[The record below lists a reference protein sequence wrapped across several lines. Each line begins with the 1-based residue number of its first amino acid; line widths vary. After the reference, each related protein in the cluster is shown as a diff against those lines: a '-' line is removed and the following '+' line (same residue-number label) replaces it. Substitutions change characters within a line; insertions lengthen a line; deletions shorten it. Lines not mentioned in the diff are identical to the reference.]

1 MKQYTIRGI
10 QQIGIG
16 VADIETAWKW
26 YRENLGATIKV
37 FDDDSTANFM
47 LPYTGGKPQRRRA
60 ILAVNLQGGGGFEIW
75 QYKGRQS
82 LAPTFEIQLGDLGIF
97 AAKIGT
103 VDVQK
108 AYDFFNKKGEKVSNI
123 ESNPLNEKYF
133 WLQDPFGNQFQVT
146 EKSHKFSEQ
155 GAVTNLVIG
164 AMVGVPNID
173 EALKVYQDI
182 LGYDVIAYDSKESK
196 TFSDFESTK
205 GGAGIFRRVILKH
218 SEERVG
224 GFGQLFGPS
233 EIELVQITDREPRR
247 MFEGRFWGDHGF
259 IHLCFD
265 MQGMDAL
272 RTYCAEKGCAFTIDS
287 HEALKGSSFDMGDS
301 QGLFSYIEDKG
312 GTLIEFV
319 EAHKLPLIKG
329 LALNL
334 KKRNPKKPSKVANN
348 GNGSRSPRG
357 RKNQ

>member
-1 MKQYTIRGI
+1 MKYTIRGI

-16 VADIETAWKW
+16 VADVETAWKW

-47 LPYTGGKPQRRRA
+47 LPYTGGEKQRRRA

-82 LAPTFEIQLGDLGIF
+82 LAPKFEIQLGDLGIF

-103 VDVQK
+103 TNVQK
-108 AYDFFNKKGEKVSNI
+108 AHEFFTQKGEKVSPIVTDPHND
-123 ESNPLNEKYF
+123 KYF
-133 WLQDPFGNQFQVT
+133 WLNDPFGNTFQVIQ
-146 EKSHKFSEQ
+146 KSHKFSEQ
-155 GAVTNLVIG
+155 GTATNLVVG
-164 AMVGVPNID
+164 AIVGVPNIN

-182 LGYDVIAYDSKESK
+182 LGYDVIAYDSKVSEN
-196 TFSDFESTK
+196 FADFEAVAGGK
-205 GGAGIFRRVILKH
+205 GSFRRVILKH
-218 SEERVG
+218 SQERIG
-224 GFGQLFGPS
+224 GFGRLFGPS
-233 EIELVQITDREPRR
+233 EIELVQVTDREPRK

-265 MQGMDAL
+265 MQGMDEL
-272 RTYCAEKGCAFTIDS
+272 RKHCKETGYEFTIDS
-287 HEALKGSSFDMGDS
+287 FEALKGSSFDMGDS

-319 EAHKLPLIKG
+319 EAHKLPLVKG
-329 LALNL
+329 FALDL
-334 KKRNPKKPSKVANN
+334 KKRNPNKPIPAILLKMLRFKRYKEKK
-348 GNGSRSPRG
+348 
-357 RKNQ
+357 

>member
-1 MKQYTIRGI
+1 MNYTIRGI

-26 YRENLGATIKV
+26 YRENLGADIKV
-37 FDDDSTANFM
+37 FDDDETANFM
-47 LPYTGGKPQRRRA
+47 LPYTGGEVQRRRA

-75 QYKGRQS
+75 QYKGRTS
-82 LAPTFEIQLGDLGIF
+82 LAPAFDIQLGDLGIF

-108 AYDFFNKKGEKVSNI
+108 AHDFFTQKGEKVSNI
-123 ESNPLNEKYF
+123 EKNPLHELYF
-133 WLQDPFGNQFQVT
+133 WLQDPFGNQFQVIQ
-146 EKSHKFSEQ
+146 KPHKFSEQ

-164 AMVGVPNID
+164 AVVGVPDID
-173 EALKVYQDI
+173 EALKVYRDI
-182 LGYDVIAYDSKESK
+182 LEYDIVAFDSEETKQYA
-196 TFSDFESTK
+196 DFAPVA
-205 GGAGIFRRVILKH
+205 GGNSHFRRVILKH
-218 SEERVG
+218 SNQRTG
-224 GFGQLFGPS
+224 GFGKLFGPS
-233 EIELVQITDREPRR
+233 EIELVQVADRTPRK

-272 RTYCAEKGCAFTIDS
+272 RMYCAEKGYAFTVDS
-287 HEALKGSSFDMGDS
+287 HEALKGNSFDMGDS
-301 QGLFSYIEDKG
+301 QGQFSYIEDKG

-319 EAHKLPLIKG
+319 EAHKLPLVKG

-334 KKRNPKKPSKVANN
+334 KKRNPHKPIPTILLKMLRFKRYKEKK
-348 GNGSRSPRG
+348 
-357 RKNQ
+357 